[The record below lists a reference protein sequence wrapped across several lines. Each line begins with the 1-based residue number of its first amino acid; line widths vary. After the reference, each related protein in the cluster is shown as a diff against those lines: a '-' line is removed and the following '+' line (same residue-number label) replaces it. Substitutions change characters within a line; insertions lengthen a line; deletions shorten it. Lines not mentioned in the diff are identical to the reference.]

1 MTTLLRIR
9 KQHRIKRSQI
19 AHWTQLDYSTL
30 YRWETGKAPYPHFAE
45 LLYQSYVKEFRPLQ
59 GGCDAGKMAA

>member
-1 MTTLLRIR
+1 MTALLKIR

-30 YRWETGKAPYPHFAE
+30 YRWELGKSPYPHFAE
-45 LLYQSYVKEFRPLQ
+45 LLYRAYISQFRGVQ
-59 GGCDAGKMAA
+59 EDADARSTAS